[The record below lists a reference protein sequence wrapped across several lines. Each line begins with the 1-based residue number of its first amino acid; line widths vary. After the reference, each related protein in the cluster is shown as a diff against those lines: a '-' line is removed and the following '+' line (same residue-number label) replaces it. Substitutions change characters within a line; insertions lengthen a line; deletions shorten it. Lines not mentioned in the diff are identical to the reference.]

1 LLVFLKPLFRLT
13 VVSPDGF
20 WHKQMKTSKTRLHMK
35 IKNRA
40 LLMSLIAVG
49 SLSWSV
55 SAATISGTGLDDS
68 INTMIG
74 YGVSGAGSSAK
85 YVAAAGSIPA
95 YGALYTPNA
104 SVGGPTAAIWV
115 GDETAP
121 NGGGIPGTLSSLN
134 ASYTLLSSGIGPGPG
149 NFAPYWVLW
158 MADDTGFKDPIVST
172 SGGPLNGSSLIHVG
186 NLTHGSITLSELCG
200 DIDPNS
206 GLLYALETVAWVGL
220 EIGNGGSGPASAN
233 IESITISSV
242 PDGGMTVTLLG
253 GSLMGLAAFRRKLA
267 C

>member
-1 LLVFLKPLFRLT
+1 MLLFTQSIYVAAMAAWGYRSNSET
-13 VVSPDGF
+13 T
-20 WHKQMKTSKTRLHMK
+20 MKTMNTKLW
-35 IKNRA
+35 IG
-40 LLMSLIAVG
+40 LIGLAT
-49 SLSWSV
+49 LSWSA
-55 SAATISGTGLDDS
+55 SATTYSGTGLDDS

-74 YGVSGAGSSAK
+74 YGAHSPVSSAN
-85 YVAAAGSIPA
+85 YVAAAGAIPA
-95 YGALYTPNA
+95 YGALSTSDA
-104 SVGGPTAAIWV
+104 SVNGKIAVIWV

-149 NFAPYWVLW
+149 NFTPFWVLF
-158 MADDTGFKDPIVST
+158 MADDTSFQDPIVST

-186 NLTHGSITLSELCG
+186 NLTHGSITLSELDG

-253 GSLMGLAAFRRKLA
+253 GALMSLAALRRKLF

>member
-1 LLVFLKPLFRLT
+1 
-13 VVSPDGF
+13 
-20 WHKQMKTSKTRLHMK
+20 MKT
-35 IKNRA
+35 KNTK
-40 LLMSLIAVG
+40 LWIGLIGLAT
-49 SLSWSV
+49 LSWSV

-74 YGVSGAGSSAK
+74 YEADRTGSSAN

-134 ASYTLLSSGIGPGPG
+134 ASYTLLSSGIGPG

-172 SGGPLNGSSLIHVG
+172 YGGPLNGSSLIHVG
-186 NLTHGSITLSELCG
+186 NLTHGSITLSELDG

-206 GLLYALETVAWVGL
+206 GLAYGSETVAWVGL
-220 EIGNGGSGPASAN
+220 EIGNGGSGAASAN
-233 IESITISSV
+233 IDSITISSV
-242 PDGGMTVTLLG
+242 PDGGMTVALLG
-253 GSLMGLAAFRRKLA
+253 GSLMGLAAFRRKLF

>member
-1 LLVFLKPLFRLT
+1 
-13 VVSPDGF
+13 
-20 WHKQMKTSKTRLHMK
+20 MK
-35 IKNRA
+35 IKKTA
-40 LLMSLIAVG
+40 LLMSLVAVG
-49 SLSWSV
+49 SLSG
-55 SAATISGTGLDDS
+55 SASAVTYSGTGLDDS

-74 YGVSGAGSSAK
+74 YGAHSPVSSAK

-149 NFAPYWVLW
+149 NFTPFWVLF
-158 MADDTGFKDPIVST
+158 MADDTSFQDPIVST

-186 NLTHGSITLSELCG
+186 NLINGSITLSELYG

-206 GLLYALETVAWVGL
+206 GLLYGQETIAWVGL
-220 EIGNGGSGPASAN
+220 EIGNWNISDSISATAN
-233 IESITISSV
+233 IDSITVNVNV
-242 PDGGMTVTLLG
+242 PDVASSAGLLG
-253 GSLMGLAAFRRKLA
+253 LGFLTLVVFGCRQNRLQLAR
-267 C
+267 